1 MSSDVTPATGVAG
14 LPGPGRTVGAPGP
27 HTLGRW
33 PTDRARLHPDR
44 VAIIDRG
51 VELTYRDLDERS
63 RALALAWRRAGYRRG
78 DRVATLVGDSAEH
91 VIAFFSCARAG
102 LVLVPLSW
110 RLTASELS
118 DQITQAEPA
127 VLLVE
132 DETQTLARG
141 ALSRVA
147 APVPTAYLGRV
158 GVEQPVPDP
167 WHSTAHDT
175 SSYADSRLPAAAA
188 GLPGLPLDRAGAVQD
203 EDPLLMVFTS
213 GSSAKPKAAVLTHA
227 SCFWTNLSLSRTLE
241 LDETDVVLS
250 VLPQFHVGGWNIQ
263 PLLAWWTGATVVLE
277 RSFDP
282 GRALALIAE
291 HEVTTM
297 MGVPTHYARL
307 AEHPTFD
314 RTDLSALRSAVV
326 GGAPM
331 PAPLLRIFHRHG
343 VALTQG
349 YGLTEAGPNVLCV
362 PPRHAMD
369 RVGWAGVPYPH
380 VEVQLADPTTGEHLA
395 GPGTGELLV
404 RGPGL
409 FAGYFR
415 DEAATRAIWRDGWLA
430 TGDVAT
436 RDQAGYL
443 RIVDRLRNIYIS
455 GGENVAPAE
464 VEQAL
469 RAHPAVEDVAVVGV
483 PDERWG
489 ERGVALVVRRAGVVT
504 DAPELIEHSRERLAA
519 FKVPTAVHFLAEL
532 PYGSLGKVSRQTARK
547 VALEA
552 EGAARGAAPVAGR
565 GTGDAAYGPAPGQAS
580 PAAGSGTD
588 TTAYGARR

>member
-1 MSSDVTPATGVAG
+1 MRTDVTSAPSTC
-14 LPGPGRTVGAPGP
+14 GA

-33 PTDRARLHPDR
+33 PTDRARLHPGR
-44 VAIIDRG
+44 VAIVDRG

-63 RALALAWRRAGYRRG
+63 AALAQAWRRAGYRHG
-78 DRVATLVGDSAEH
+78 DRVATLVGNSAEH

-110 RLTASELS
+110 RLTAGELA
-118 DQITQAEPA
+118 DQLTQADPA

-132 DETQTLARG
+132 DETETLARG
-141 ALSRVA
+141 ALAKVHAR
-147 APVPTAYLGRV
+147 VPTAYVGQV

-167 WHSTAHDT
+167 WHSISPASAGEQGD
-175 SSYADSRLPAAAA
+175 SPAYADAHLPAAAL
-188 GLPGLPLDRAGAVQD
+188 GRPGLPLGSRPVQD

-213 GSSAKPKAAVLTHA
+213 GSSARPKAAVLTHA

-282 GRALALIAE
+282 GRALCLIAE
-291 HEVTTM
+291 HKVTTM

-307 AEHPTFD
+307 AEHPTFE
-314 RTDLSALRSAVV
+314 RTDLTALRSAVV

-331 PAPLLRIFHRHG
+331 PAPLLRIFHEHG

-362 PPRHAMD
+362 PPRHAME
-369 RVGWAGVPYPH
+369 RIGWAGVPYPH
-380 VEVQLADPTTGEHLA
+380 VEVQLADPTTGEHLD

-415 DEAATRAIWRDGWLA
+415 DVSATRAIWRNGWLA

-436 RDQAGYL
+436 RDEAGYL

-464 VEQAL
+464 VEAAL
-469 RAHPAVEDVAVVGV
+469 RAHRAVQDVCVVGV
-483 PDERWG
+483 PDDRWG
-489 ERGVALVVRRAGVVT
+489 ERGVALVVRRNGVVT
-504 DAPELIEHSRERLAA
+504 DAPELMEHARERLAA
-519 FKVPTAVHFLAEL
+519 FKVPTAVHFVAEL
-532 PYGSLGKVSRQTARK
+532 PYGSLGKISRQRALDL
-547 VALEA
+547 ALEA
-552 EGAARGAAPVAGR
+552 EGAAR
-565 GTGDAAYGPAPGQAS
+565 Q
-580 PAAGSGTD
+580 
-588 TTAYGARR
+588 TAYEVAP

>member
-1 MSSDVTPATGVAG
+1 MNNDTTAHGI
-14 LPGPGRTVGAPGP
+14 LHHGAPGP

-44 VAIIDRG
+44 VAIVDRG

-63 RALALAWRRAGYRRG
+63 RALAQAWRRAGYRRG
-78 DRVATLVGDSAEH
+78 DRVATLVGNSAEH
-91 VIAFFSCARAG
+91 VIAFFSCAREG

-110 RLTASELS
+110 RLTAAELA
-118 DQITQAEPA
+118 DQLTAADPA

-132 DETQTLARG
+132 DETETLARS
-141 ALSRVA
+141 ALARTAAPIPTAYVGQVGVE
-147 APVPTAYLGRV
+147 APVPA
-158 GVEQPVPDP
+158 P
-167 WHSTAHDT
+167 WHSNHDNT
-175 SSYADSRLPAAAA
+175 PYADGQLPPAAAGRPGPRLDEA
-188 GLPGLPLDRAGAVQD
+188 GPVQD

-213 GSSAKPKAAVLTHA
+213 GSSARPKAAVLTHT

-282 GRALALIAE
+282 GRALCLIAE
-291 HEVTTM
+291 HKVSTM

-307 AEHPTFD
+307 AEHPSFE
-314 RTDLSALRSAVV
+314 RTDLTALRSAVV

-331 PAPLLRIFHRHG
+331 PAPLLRIFHEHG
-343 VALTQG
+343 VALTQC

-369 RVGWAGVPYPH
+369 RIGWAGVPYPH
-380 VEVQLADPTTGEHLA
+380 VEVQLADPTTGEHLP

-404 RGPGL
+404 RGPGM

-415 DEAATRAIWRDGWLA
+415 DESATRAIWRDGWLA

-436 RDQAGYL
+436 RDDAGYL
-443 RIVDRLRNIYIS
+443 RVVDRLRNIYIS

-464 VEQAL
+464 VEAAL
-469 RAHPAVEDVAVVGV
+469 RMHPAVEDVVVVGV

-489 ERGVALVVRRAGVVT
+489 ERGVALIVRRPGVVT
-504 DAPELIEHSRERLAA
+504 DAADLIEHCRERLAA
-519 FKVPTAVHFLAEL
+519 FKVPTGVHLVREL
-532 PYGSLGKVSRQTARK
+532 TYGSLGKVSREA
-547 VALEA
+547 ALAAALAA
-552 EGAARGAAPVAGR
+552 EGSASHTTYGGR
-565 GTGDAAYGPAPGQAS
+565 S
-580 PAAGSGTD
+580 
-588 TTAYGARR
+588 

>member
-1 MSSDVTPATGVAG
+1 MNRAATPSH
-14 LPGPGRTVGAPGP
+14 GAPGA
-27 HTLGRW
+27 HTRGRW
-33 PTDRARLHPDR
+33 PAERARLHPER
-44 VAIIDRG
+44 AAIVDRG

-63 RALALAWRRAGYRRG
+63 AALAQAWSRAGYRRG
-78 DRVATLVGDSAEH
+78 DRVATLVGNSAEH

-110 RLTASELS
+110 RLTASELA
-118 DQITQAEPA
+118 DQLDHADPA
-127 VLLVE
+127 VLLIE
-132 DETQTLARG
+132 EETATLARG
-141 ALSRVA
+141 ALARVT
-147 APVPTAYLGRV
+147 APVPTAYLGQV
-158 GVEQPVPDP
+158 GVESPVPAP
-167 WHSTAHDT
+167 WHALQNQE
-175 SSYADSRLPAAAA
+175 Y
-188 GLPGLPLDRAGAVQD
+188 AGAPPSLAAHQISGRPGPLLEQAGPVQD

-213 GSSAKPKAAVLTHA
+213 GSSARPKAAVLTHA

-282 GRALALIAE
+282 GRALSLIAE
-291 HEVTTM
+291 HRVTTM

-307 AEHPTFD
+307 AEHPTFE

-331 PAPLLRIFHRHG
+331 PAPLLRIFHAHG

-362 PPRHAMD
+362 PPREAME

-380 VEVQLADPTTGEHLA
+380 VEVQLADPVTGEHLS
-395 GPGTGELLV
+395 GPATGELLV
-404 RGPGL
+404 RGPGM

-415 DEAATRAIWRDGWLA
+415 DESTTRAIWRDGWLA

-436 RDQAGYL
+436 RDAAGYL
-443 RIVDRLRNIYIS
+443 RIVDRLRNIFIS

-464 VEQAL
+464 VEAAL
-469 RAHPAVEDVAVVGV
+469 RAHPAVTDAVVVGV

-489 ERGVALVVRRAGVVT
+489 ERGVALVVRRGGVVT
-504 DAPELIEHSRERLAA
+504 DEAELIEHCRDRLAG
-519 FKVPTAVHFLAEL
+519 FKVPTAVHFVTEL
-532 PYGSLGKVSRQTARK
+532 PYATLGKIARQA
-547 VALEA
+547 ALERALRA
-552 EGAARGAAPVAGR
+552 EGAEESQPSLDPFGEHVVGEHAVRPQDARADQGFGAP
-565 GTGDAAYGPAPGQAS
+565 
-580 PAAGSGTD
+580 
-588 TTAYGARR
+588 TAYEGRS

>member
-1 MSSDVTPATGVAG
+1 MNNDVTSHG
-14 LPGPGRTVGAPGP
+14 GPHHGAPGP

-44 VAIIDRG
+44 VAIVDRG

-63 RALALAWRRAGYRRG
+63 RALAEAWRRAGYRRG
-78 DRVATLVGDSAEH
+78 DRVATLVGNSAEH

-110 RLTASELS
+110 RLTAPELT
-118 DQITQAEPA
+118 DQLTQADPA

-132 DETQTLARG
+132 EETETLARG
-141 ALSRVA
+141 ALARVA
-147 APVPTAYLGRV
+147 APVPTAYVGQV
-158 GVEQPVPDP
+158 GVEAPVPAP
-167 WHSTAHDT
+167 WHSNHDNTA
-175 SSYADSRLPAAAA
+175 YAEGQLPLAAA
-188 GLPGLPLDRAGAVQD
+188 GRPGARLDQAGPVQD

-213 GSSAKPKAAVLTHA
+213 GSSARPKAAVLTHA

-282 GRALALIAE
+282 GRALCLIAE
-291 HEVTTM
+291 HKVTTM

-307 AEHPTFD
+307 SEHPTFD
-314 RTDLSALRSAVV
+314 RTDLTALRSAVV

-331 PAPLLRIFHRHG
+331 PAPLLRIFHQHG

-380 VEVQLADPTTGEHLA
+380 VEVALADPATGAHLS

-404 RGPGL
+404 RGPGM

-415 DEAATRAIWRDGWLA
+415 DEPATRAIWRDGWLA

-436 RDQAGYL
+436 RDDAGYL
-443 RIVDRLRNIYIS
+443 RVVDRLRNIYIS

-464 VEQAL
+464 VEAAL
-469 RAHPAVEDVAVVGV
+469 RMHPAVEDVVVVGV
-483 PDERWG
+483 PDARWG
-489 ERGVALVVRRAGVVT
+489 ERGVALVVRRPGVVT
-504 DAPELIEHSRERLAA
+504 DAAELIEHCRERLAA
-519 FKVPTAVHFLAEL
+519 FKVPTAVHFVREL
-532 PYGSLGKVSRQTARK
+532 HYGSLGKVAREA
-547 VALEA
+547 ALEA
-552 EGAARGAAPVAGR
+552 ALAAEDAGA
-565 GTGDAAYGPAPGQAS
+565 
-580 PAAGSGTD
+580 
-588 TTAYGARR
+588 TTAYVRPGGLS